1 MGDRRARREG
11 RAVRATIDK
20 VLAALATDPVTGDP
34 LPAIDLQSL
43 AIGLVVAVPTII
55 GMIALVMGMEP

>member
-1 MGDRRARREG
+1 M
-11 RAVRATIDK
+11 RATIDK

>member
-34 LPAIDLQSL
+34 LPAIDMHSL
-43 AIGLVVAVPTII
+43 VIGLIVAVPTII
-55 GMIALVMGMEP
+55 GMIALILGVGR